1 MTAIDLLL
9 EAVGDEWWRSLCCE
23 CGYPTAA
30 EEGPVVSV
38 GYPTEAEGSSG
49 CLVCFESGL
58 IISVT

>member
-38 GYPTEAEGSSG
+38 
-49 CLVCFESGL
+49 
-58 IISVT
+58 VTLQRLRDPLDVWFALNQALLFQ